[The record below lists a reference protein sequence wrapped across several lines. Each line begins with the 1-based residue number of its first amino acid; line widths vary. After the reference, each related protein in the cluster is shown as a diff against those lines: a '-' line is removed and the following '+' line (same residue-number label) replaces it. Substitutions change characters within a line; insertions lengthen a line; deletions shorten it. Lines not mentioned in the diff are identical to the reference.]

1 MLEVGLCG
9 QEELVVEKKD
19 TASVYGSGTLDVFA
33 TPAMVALM
41 EKTCQNRVAPE
52 LEEGDGTVGIQICV
66 KHLSAT
72 PMGMKVI
79 CKSVLKEIDRRR
91 LVFDVTAYDERGKIG
106 EGTHER
112 FIINEAQFQAKT
124 DAK

>member
-1 MLEVGLCG
+1 
-9 QEELVVEKKD
+9 
-19 TASVYGSGTLDVFA
+19 
-33 TPAMVALM
+33 M
-41 EKTCQNRVAPE
+41 EKTCQNSVAPE

>member
-41 EKTCQNRVAPE
+41 EKTCQNSVAPE
-52 LEEGDGTVGIQICV
+52 LEEGLCKTFVRNTDGNESHMQ
-66 KHLSAT
+66 
-72 PMGMKVI
+72 
-79 CKSVLKEIDRRR
+79 
-91 LVFDVTAYDERGKIG
+91 
-106 EGTHER
+106 ER
-112 FIINEAQFQAKT
+112 FKRN
-124 DAK
+124 